1 MNVAAVHIQTLR
13 EEAAEH
19 KKAIRHHRSLL
30 RYKME
35 RIKSY
40 EAELHDVGIKLEI
53 GTKQKGVGAS
63 HGQRTPP

>member
-1 MNVAAVHIQTLR
+1 MDIAVAHIQTLR

-19 KKAIRHHRSLL
+19 KKAIRHHRNML
-30 RYKME
+30 RMKME
-35 RIKSY
+35 RIRQY
-40 EAELHDVGIKLEI
+40 EVELHKVGIKLEI